1 VTDPFLSHDR
11 IAADGAEPVAWLYV
25 LHGVYGA
32 GRNWASVMR
41 RLVRERPDWGVL
53 LIDLRQHGESQGF
66 SGPHTIQAAAA
77 DLERLAVHTGL
88 KPDAV
93 LGHSFG
99 GKVALVFAGTATTPP
114 RQVWVIDS
122 TPQSRVPDGSA
133 WDMLE
138 LLESLPRRFDSR
150 NDLVEQLMERGQ
162 PKPLAQWL
170 ATNLVADDDAAEAD
184 EAAEAAEADEADDVA
199 EAAEAAEAADAAEA
213 AAPPGA
219 AGNGAYRWRLDFDS
233 IRELLISFFETDAWD
248 VVESPPDGTEIHLVK
263 AEDSRV
269 LTGEPL
275 ERADRAAATG
285 SRTFVHRIAGGHWVN
300 AENPAAVESLLVQM
314 LPVE

>member
-1 VTDPFLSHDR
+1 L
-11 IAADGAEPVAWLYV
+11 
-25 LHGVYGA
+25 
-32 GRNWASVMR
+32 
-41 RLVRERPDWGVL
+41 ERPDWGVL

-77 DLERLAVHTGL
+77 DLERLAQHTGL
-88 KPDAV
+88 RPDAV

-170 ATNLVADDDAAEAD
+170 ATNLVADDDSVKADKANKADKAGKAPD
-184 EAAEAAEADEADDVA
+184 EAE
-199 EAAEAAEAADAAEA
+199 
-213 AAPPGA
+213 APPGA

-248 VVESPPDGTEIHLVK
+248 VVEAPPDGTEIHLVK

-269 LTGEPL
+269 LTGGPL

>member
-1 VTDPFLSHDR
+1 
-11 IAADGAEPVAWLYV
+11 
-25 LHGVYGA
+25 
-32 GRNWASVMR
+32 
-41 RLVRERPDWGVL
+41 
-53 LIDLRQHGESQGF
+53 
-66 SGPHTIQAAAA
+66 
-77 DLERLAVHTGL
+77 
-88 KPDAV
+88 
-93 LGHSFG
+93 
-99 GKVALVFAGTATTPP
+99 
-114 RQVWVIDS
+114 VIDS

-170 ATNLVADDDAAEAD
+170 ATNLVADDDAADDNA
-184 EAAEAAEADEADDVA
+184 AAEAAEADD
-199 EAAEAAEAADAAEA
+199 EAAEAAEA

-219 AGNGAYRWRLDFDS
+219 AGNGAYRWRLEFDS
-233 IRELLISFFETDAWD
+233 IRELLVSFFETDAWD

-269 LTGEPL
+269 LSGGPL

-300 AENPAAVESLLVQM
+300 AENPAALESLLVQM

>member
-1 VTDPFLSHDR
+1 MTDPILSHDR
-11 IAADGAEPVAWLYV
+11 TTADGAEPRAWLYV

-53 LIDLRQHGESQGF
+53 LVDLRQHGESQGF
-66 SGPHTIQAAAA
+66 AGPHTIQAAAA
-77 DLERLAVHTGL
+77 DLERLAEHTGL
-88 KPDAV
+88 RPDAV

-99 GKVALVFAGTATTPP
+99 GKVALVFAGTASAPP

-122 TPQSRVPDGSA
+122 TPESRVPDGSA

-150 NDLVEQLMERGQ
+150 NDLVERLMERGQ
-162 PKPLAQWL
+162 PKPLAQWM
-170 ATNLVADDDAAEAD
+170 ATNLVADEDVADEDAADEDAAD
-184 EAAEAAEADEADDVA
+184 ED
-199 EAAEAAEAADAAEA
+199 AADSRE
-213 AAPPGA
+213 G
-219 AGNGAYRWRLDFDS
+219 GHGAYRWRLDFDS
-233 IRELLISFFETDAWD
+233 IRELLVSFFETDAWD
-248 VVESPPDGTEIHLVK
+248 TVESPPDGTEIHLVK

-269 LTGEPL
+269 LSGGPL
-275 ERADRAAATG
+275 ERADRAAAMG

-314 LPVE
+314 LPSE